1 MLKRE
6 LPDMAIT
13 QAQIDKIVSVAK
25 AYGATRVILFGS
37 SVESPQKANDLD
49 LACDGVQGW
58 KLYELASRL
67 EEDLQTTLDI
77 VPLTPPTRFS
87 RLIQARGKI
96 LL

>member
-1 MLKRE
+1 M
-6 LPDMAIT
+6 DMAVS

>member
-1 MLKRE
+1 MIA
-6 LPDMAIT
+6 MAVS
-13 QAQIDKIVSVAK
+13 QAQIDKIVSLAK

-37 SVESPQKANDLD
+37 SLESPQKANDLD
-49 LACDGVQGW
+49 IACDGVKGW

-67 EEDLQTTLDI
+67 EEDLQTPLDI
-77 VPLTPPTRFS
+77 IPLNPPTRFS

>member
-1 MLKRE
+1 
-6 LPDMAIT
+6 MAVS
-13 QAQIDKIVSVAK
+13 QAQIDKIVSLAK

-37 SVESPQKANDLD
+37 SLESPQKANDLD
-49 LACDGVQGW
+49 IACDGVKGW

-67 EEDLQTTLDI
+67 EEDLQTPLDI
-77 VPLTPPTRFS
+77 IPLNPPTRFS

>member
-1 MLKRE
+1 
-6 LPDMAIT
+6 MAVS